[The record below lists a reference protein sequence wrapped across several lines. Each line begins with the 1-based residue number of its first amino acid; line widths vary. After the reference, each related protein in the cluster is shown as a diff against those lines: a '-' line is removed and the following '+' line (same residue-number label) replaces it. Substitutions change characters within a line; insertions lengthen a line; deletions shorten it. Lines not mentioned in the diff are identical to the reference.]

1 MSFKDLTENVI
12 CKFKAAT
19 AWRSSDLTGVYI
31 KNSFLFREVGKKC
44 IMQVRNYDTKTR
56 KGQWSNWIEIEKL
69 DERFSNVC
77 LVRAVQL
84 LIAKVEALSSKPMS
98 TIKDPTTSEEV
109 QDTPLFIASSTQRS
123 PLRDGTIRN
132 KFASYF
138 MANISVGDEK
148 SLASEFSAHSSR
160 NAVASAAADMGVPT
174 SRIAALALCSIDNLQ
189 STYIT
194 TVQREY
200 EFPPAACLDSQQNV
214 STKLLLP
221 WVHYTTSKD
230 EGTCLCSSISDI
242 N

>member
-1 MSFKDLTENVI
+1 MTFKDLTENVI

-19 AWRSSDLTGVYI
+19 AWRSADLAGIYI
-31 KNSFLFREVGKKC
+31 KNSFLFREVGQKC
-44 IMQVRNYDTKTR
+44 IMQVRNYNTKTR
-56 KGQWSNWIEIEKL
+56 KGRWSNWIEIEKL
-69 DERFSNVC
+69 EERFANVC

-84 LIAKVEALSSKPMS
+84 LIAKVETLSPP
-98 TIKDPTTSEEV
+98 TVTVKDPSTSREV
-109 QDTPLFIASSTQRS
+109 QDTPLFVAASTPLS
-123 PLRDGTIRN
+123 PLKDGTIRN
-132 KFASYF
+132 KFKSYF
-138 MANISVGDEK
+138 MENISVGDEK
-148 SLASEFSAHSSR
+148 TLASEFSAHSSR
-160 NAVASAAADMGVPT
+160 NAVASAAADMGIPT

-200 EFPPAACLDSQQNV
+200 EFPPAACLNSQQNV

-230 EGTCLCSSISDI
+230 GGACLCSSISDT